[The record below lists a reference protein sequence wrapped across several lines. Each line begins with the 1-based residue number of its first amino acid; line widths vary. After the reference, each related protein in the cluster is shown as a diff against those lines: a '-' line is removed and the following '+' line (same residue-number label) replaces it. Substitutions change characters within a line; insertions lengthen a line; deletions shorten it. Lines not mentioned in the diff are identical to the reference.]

1 MQTPMHNNTA
11 AQPTE
16 LIALP
21 EVMKI
26 TGFKT
31 TKIYDMVNK
40 GAFPKKGPPRQPL
53 GSVGQS
59 RGAAVGQRTDGG
71 SRNAAADRR
80 VNYG

>member
-1 MQTPMHNNTA
+1 MHAQMKTIPNIE

-21 EVMKI
+21 EVIKI

-40 GAFPKKGPPRQPL
+40 GAFPKKVHL
-53 GSVGQS
+53 GTRSVRWVKAEVLQWANDQM
-59 RGAAVGQRTDGG
+59 AAREH
-71 SRNAAADRR
+71 RA
-80 VNYG
+80 

>member
-1 MQTPMHNNTA
+1 MHAPMQNTPNIA

-21 EVMKI
+21 EVIKI

-40 GAFPKKGPPRQPL
+40 GVFPKKVHL
-53 GSVGQS
+53 GTRSVRWVKAEVLQWANDLM
-59 RGAAVGQRTDGG
+59 AAREH
-71 SRNAAADRR
+71 RA
-80 VNYG
+80 

>member
-1 MQTPMHNNTA
+1 MQTPMQNAPETA
-11 AQPTE
+11 AQPAE

-40 GAFPKKGPPRQPL
+40 GTFPKKVRL
-53 GSVGQS
+53 GSRSVRWVKAEVLQWVNEQI
-59 RGAAVGQRTDGG
+59 AARETPRRTGE
-71 SRNAAADRR
+71 
-80 VNYG
+80 

>member
-1 MQTPMHNNTA
+1 MQTPMHNTPNTA

-40 GAFPKKGPPRQPL
+40 GAFPKKVRL
-53 GSVGQS
+53 GSRSVRWVKAEVLQWANEQM
-59 RGAAVGQRTDGG
+59 AAREQR
-71 SRNAAADRR
+71 A
-80 VNYG
+80 

>member
-1 MQTPMHNNTA
+1 MQSPQNIE

-21 EVMKI
+21 EVIKI

-40 GAFPKKGPPRQPL
+40 GAFPKKVRVGPRAVRWVKAEVL
-53 GSVGQS
+53 GWVNERMAA
-59 RGAAVGQRTDGG
+59 RG
-71 SRNAAADRR
+71 
-80 VNYG
+80 